1 MHYIVYK
8 YIKHF
13 STVKRIKIKFIKCF
27 HESFYFYV
35 VLHHEHSVEY
45 TDILNG
51 LGHSILKDIEK
62 HFGVKKNLAK
72 TILVKIVAM

>member
-51 LGHSILKDIEK
+51 LDIP
-62 HFGVKKNLAK
+62 F
-72 TILVKIVAM
+72 